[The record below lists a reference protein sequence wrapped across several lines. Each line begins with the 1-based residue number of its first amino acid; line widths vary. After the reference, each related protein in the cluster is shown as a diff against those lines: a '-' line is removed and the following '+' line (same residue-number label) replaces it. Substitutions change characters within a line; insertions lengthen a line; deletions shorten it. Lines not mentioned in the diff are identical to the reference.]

1 MFFGKGNRSHSK
13 IASLPPELRQAVDE
27 MLKAGTFRYEE
38 VQQYLAD
45 NGVDVSQ
52 SSICR
57 YARRLVESY
66 REIITAQES
75 FKALL
80 AEAEK
85 YPELDT
91 TEVLTRIAS
100 HRMLSALVNKPDD
113 EWDGIQADKLLK
125 EISAMTRAVAY
136 KERLAVQSQEETEA
150 AMDAVQKA
158 LYKALADEK
167 PELYRQ
173 LVSFLQAKKDV
184 LPG

>member
-1 MFFGKGNRSHSK
+1 MLWGKGNRSHSK

-38 VQQYLAD
+38 VQKYLAE
-45 NGVDVSQ
+45 NGVEISQ
-52 SSICR
+52 SAICR
-57 YARRLVESY
+57 YARRLVDSY
-66 REIITAQES
+66 REIILAQES

-100 HRMLSALVNKPDD
+100 HRMLSALVNKPED
-113 EWDGIQADKLLK
+113 EWDGIKVDKLLQ
-125 EISAMTRAVAY
+125 EVSAMTRAVAY
-136 KERLAVQSQEETEA
+136 KERLAAQSKEEIAA
-150 AMDAVQKA
+150 AMDEVQKA

-173 LVSFLQAKKDV
+173 LVAFLNSRRVPA
-184 LPG
+184 